1 MNDDDLSTEP
11 LIRVVC
17 AAIRHKDGTVIA
29 GTRHYDSIMRATILR
44 MFKGQ
49 PNEVVAA
56 REAGWYDCEQGFLNN
71 KQEYLTREQAWKVA
85 EAAKQIRQ
93 VTGTPGALYSEDLY

>member
-29 GTRHYDSIMRATILR
+29 GTRHYDPIMRATILR
-44 MFKGQ
+44 MYRGQ
-49 PNEVVAA
+49 PDEFRAA
-56 REAGWYDCEQGFLNN
+56 MEDGWYGCAQGFLTN
-71 KQEYLTREQAWKVA
+71 KQEFLTREQAWKVA

-93 VTGTPGALYSEDLY
+93 VTGEPGTLYSEDLY

>member
-17 AAIRHKDGTVIA
+17 AAIRRKDDGLVIA
-29 GTRHYDSIMRATILR
+29 GPRHFDPVMKQVLFALGYSLENKPTG
-44 MFKGQ
+44 F
-49 PNEVVAA
+49 ET
-56 REAGWYDCEQGFLNN
+56 GFLTN

-93 VTGTPGALYSEDLY
+93 VTGTPGTLYSEDLY